1 MTEGDQKKPG
11 DEVPAGTPQSGE
23 NICRRCKG
31 LGQVHDGPCPD
42 CGGSGKVVVLV
53 GDA

>member
-1 MTEGDQKKPG
+1 MAETDRKKSG
-11 DEVPAGTPQSGE
+11 DEVAPGTAQSGE
-23 NICRRCKG
+23 NVCRRCKG
-31 LGQVHDGPCPD
+31 TGRIEDEPCPD

>member
-1 MTEGDQKKPG
+1 MAEGDTDKPG

-23 NICRRCKG
+23 NLCRRCKG
-31 LGQVHDGPCPD
+31 TGRLQNEPCPD
-42 CGGSGKVVVLV
+42 CGGSGKVTVLV

>member
-1 MTEGDQKKPG
+1 MVERDSKKPG

-23 NICRRCKG
+23 NLCRHCKG
-31 LGQVHDGPCPD
+31 SGRVKGEPCPD

>member
-1 MTEGDQKKPG
+1 MADEKSKKPG

-23 NICRRCKG
+23 NICRLCKG
-31 LGQVHDGPCPD
+31 TGRAQDRPCPD